1 MHTFLSKPY
10 LISILCSGGWID
22 KLHVTFGRHADD
34 PFAYCAVCQ
43 EPLTHLDHGFF
54 CSHAQR
60 PHVQH
65 WTCQANPPV
74 QPSASSR
81 KKKAR
86 ASKASPLWTA
96 EGRALLPP
104 STQAW
109 PQAVS
114 LLCGVCHLPMDHR
127 AVAVSKSTRFSIQPY
142 VQATTAVYSHQ
153 GQFVNDERPP
163 PVVVGSG
170 GTSSGATSSKPTPA
184 NVLPSSDRFR
194 VERGLKLVQE
204 VQALLEKAKSVDTNG
219 GDNADMCAHLSTL
232 IDWIKPLDAY
242 AGDKLSQV
250 LTMLVSKRGPGVA
263 VLKQLVRDYTKLLY
277 AKHVKAVEKA
287 AADLKKR
294 EMESAVESKRVARER
309 IESEAERTL
318 KAQLQAA
325 KKRDR
330 ARERKRQKMAS
341 STIIPTPPPPSV
353 AAPAKR

>member
-81 KKKAR
+81 KKKSR

-96 EGRALLPP
+96 EGRALP

-114 LLCGVCHLPMDHR
+114 LLCGVCRLPMDHR
-127 AVAVSKSTRFSIQPY
+127 AVAVSKSTN
-142 VQATTAVYSHQ
+142 A
-153 GQFVNDERPP
+153 
-163 PVVVGSG
+163 
-170 GTSSGATSSKPTPA
+170 
-184 NVLPSSDRFR
+184 LPSSDRFR

-204 VQALLEKAKSVDTNG
+204 IQILLEKAKSVDTHG

-294 EMESAVESKRVARER
+294 EMESALESKRVARER

-341 STIIPTPPPPSV
+341 IGNQVDLSGLNFWGYNPLAKAELGLQGCLMELVIETPKV
-353 AAPAKR
+353 LDENCG